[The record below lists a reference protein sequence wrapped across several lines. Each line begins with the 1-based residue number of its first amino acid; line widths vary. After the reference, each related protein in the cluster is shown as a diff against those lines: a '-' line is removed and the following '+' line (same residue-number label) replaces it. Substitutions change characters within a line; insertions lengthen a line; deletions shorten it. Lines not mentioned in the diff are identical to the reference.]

1 LPQCRASHGCMSR
14 AATPREYEV
23 MRMPKQAKAVE
34 RKVDA
39 TVYVN
44 GRIAASDCGCS
55 GTCVGACVFGH
66 CLGFCA

>member
-1 LPQCRASHGCMSR
+1 
-14 AATPREYEV
+14 

-39 TVYVN
+39 TVYVR
-44 GRIAASDCGCS
+44 GGIAASDCGCS